1 MKETLMKYDDFNVFN
16 VRNTLKIK
24 DYTSFDIYKIK
35 ELLNSLDKNYFAW
48 IKLNEGSLIESALYD
63 YYGDENLYDL
73 IMFINQRDMLFDMPY
88 SYDVILNAIDRS
100 ISEYEYRVFGNFKK
114 ELSEKSNKR
123 LREKLDADYTEKNQK
138 FLYLKVIKREY
149 INEVKRRIYEEIETQ
164 KEMYSMIEV

>member
-16 VRNTLKIK
+16 VKNTLKIK
-24 DYTSFDIYKIK
+24 NYTSFDIYKIK

-149 INEVKRRIYEEIETQ
+149 INEVKRRVYEEIETQ

>member
-24 DYTSFDIYKIK
+24 NYTSFDIYKIK

-149 INEVKRRIYEEIETQ
+149 INEVKRRVYEEIETQ

>member
-16 VRNTLKIK
+16 VKNTLKIK
-24 DYTSFDIYKIK
+24 NYTSFDIYKIK

>member
-24 DYTSFDIYKIK
+24 NYTSFDIYKIK

-100 ISEYEYRVFGNFKK
+100 MSEYEYRVFGNFKK

-149 INEVKRRIYEEIETQ
+149 INEVKRRVYEEIETQ

>member
-1 MKETLMKYDDFNVFN
+1 MKETLMKYDNFNVFN

-149 INEVKRRIYEEIETQ
+149 ISEVKRRIYEEIETQ

>member
-149 INEVKRRIYEEIETQ
+149 INEVKRRVYEEIETQ

>member
-16 VRNTLKIK
+16 VKNTLKIK
-24 DYTSFDIYKIK
+24 NYTSFDIYKIK

-114 ELSEKSNKR
+114 ELSEKSSKR

-149 INEVKRRIYEEIETQ
+149 INEVKRRVYEEIETQ

>member
-1 MKETLMKYDDFNVFN
+1 MKEMLMKYDDFNVFN
-16 VRNTLKIK
+16 IKNTLKIK
-24 DYTSFDIYKIK
+24 NYTSFDIYKIK

-149 INEVKRRIYEEIETQ
+149 INEVKRRVYEEIETQ

>member
-1 MKETLMKYDDFNVFN
+1 
-16 VRNTLKIK
+16 
-24 DYTSFDIYKIK
+24 
-35 ELLNSLDKNYFAW
+35 
-48 IKLNEGSLIESALYD
+48 
-63 YYGDENLYDL
+63 
-73 IMFINQRDMLFDMPY
+73 MPY

>member
-16 VRNTLKIK
+16 VKNTLKIK
-24 DYTSFDIYKIK
+24 NYTSFDIYKIK

-88 SYDVILNAIDRS
+88 SYDVILNAIDRI

>member
-24 DYTSFDIYKIK
+24 NYTSFDIYKIK

>member
-16 VRNTLKIK
+16 VKNTLKIK
-24 DYTSFDIYKIK
+24 NYTSFDIYKIK

-73 IMFINQRDMLFDMPY
+73 IMFINQRDMLCDMPY

>member
-16 VRNTLKIK
+16 VKSTLKIK
-24 DYTSFDIYKIK
+24 NYTSFDIYKIK

>member
-16 VRNTLKIK
+16 VKNTLKIK
-24 DYTSFDIYKIK
+24 NYTSFDIYKIK

-100 ISEYEYRVFGNFKK
+100 INEYEYRVFGNFKK

>member
-16 VRNTLKIK
+16 IKNTLKIK
-24 DYTSFDIYKIK
+24 NYTSFDIYKIK

-100 ISEYEYRVFGNFKK
+100 INEYEYRVFGNFKK

-149 INEVKRRIYEEIETQ
+149 INEVKRRVYEEIETQ

>member
-1 MKETLMKYDDFNVFN
+1 MKETLMKYDNFNVFN

>member
-16 VRNTLKIK
+16 IKNTLKIK
-24 DYTSFDIYKIK
+24 NYTSFDIYKIK

-88 SYDVILNAIDRS
+88 SYDVILNAI
-100 ISEYEYRVFGNFKK
+100 
-114 ELSEKSNKR
+114 
-123 LREKLDADYTEKNQK
+123 
-138 FLYLKVIKREY
+138 
-149 INEVKRRIYEEIETQ
+149 IETQ

>member
-16 VRNTLKIK
+16 IKNTLKIK
-24 DYTSFDIYKIK
+24 NYTSFDIYKIK

-149 INEVKRRIYEEIETQ
+149 INEVKRRVYEEIETQ

>member
-1 MKETLMKYDDFNVFN
+1 MKETLMKYDNFNVFN

-149 INEVKRRIYEEIETQ
+149 INEVKRRVYEEIETQ

>member
-16 VRNTLKIK
+16 IKNTLKIK
-24 DYTSFDIYKIK
+24 NYTSFDIYKIK

>member
-16 VRNTLKIK
+16 IKNTLKIK
-24 DYTSFDIYKIK
+24 NYTSFDIYKIK

-48 IKLNEGSLIESALYD
+48 IKLNEGSLIESALYE

-149 INEVKRRIYEEIETQ
+149 INEVKRRVYEEIETQ

>member
-138 FLYLKVIKREY
+138 FLYLKVIRREY

>member
-16 VRNTLKIK
+16 IKNTLKIK
-24 DYTSFDIYKIK
+24 NYTSFDIYKIK

-114 ELSEKSNKR
+114 ELSEKSNK
-123 LREKLDADYTEKNQK
+123 KL
-138 FLYLKVIKREY
+138 LYLKVIKREY

>member
-16 VRNTLKIK
+16 VKNTLKIK
-24 DYTSFDIYKIK
+24 NYTSFDIYKIK

-123 LREKLDADYTEKNQK
+123 LREKLDDDYTEKNQK

>member
-1 MKETLMKYDDFNVFN
+1 MKETLMKYDNFNVFN

-24 DYTSFDIYKIK
+24 NYTSFDIYKIK

-149 INEVKRRIYEEIETQ
+149 INEVKRRVYEEIETQ